1 MRLSV
6 FGIAF
11 AICIG
16 ISQPAL
22 AVSQVSTPITLSAA
36 DIGHGVK
43 LTYNGFIDETA
54 TSGLRAGTGF
64 RLDSVTNGGRS
75 WTFTYRVQNL
85 FMAPVTAS
93 RVSIFGF
100 DVDGYSSSN
109 LVRSLGTASA
119 TGTYNVVA
127 RNGNVPQIGPKLD
140 VCFRAGG
147 GGGNCANGGGGGIS
161 AANSFTQGTFTLNFA
176 SAVQRI
182 MLDNFFVRYQSV
194 TTANGS
200 GLSGV
205 GVVDTFQAVVP
216 EPGVWA
222 QLIAGFGLIG
232 AVQRRRRFARVPAAA

>member
-1 MRLSV
+1 MRLSLV
-6 FGIAF
+6 GT
-11 AICIG
+11 AITTFVG

-22 AVSQVSTPITLSAA
+22 AVTQVSTPITLLAT

-43 LTYNGFIDETA
+43 LTYNGFINETA
-54 TSGLRAGTGF
+54 TPGLRAATGF

-85 FMAPVTAS
+85 FTAPTTAS

-100 DVDGYSSSN
+100 DVDGYTSN
-109 LVRSLGTASA
+109 NLLRSLATASA
-119 TGTYNVVA
+119 TGVYQTVA
-127 RNGNVPQIGPKLD
+127 RNGNVPQIGPTLD

-194 TTANGS
+194 TTANGI